1 MSELVLKNEINHIT
15 REVKDI
21 CEVDKDKYIIP
32 CLVDFDGTIVKHKYP
47 FIGEPNP
54 NAIEF
59 MREYTEKFNVG
70 WILDTMRSG
79 ELLEAAIRYIENHG
93 LKLYGVGINPTQ
105 HKWTSSPK
113 PYGMYRWDDNSAG
126 VPKLCEDGERP
137 YLDWVT
143 IDKEMR
149 PILENL
155 AKIKN

>member
-1 MSELVLKNEINHIT
+1 MNVEEIFLINSLFGWPASLLH
-15 REVKDI
+15 RV
-21 CEVDKDKYIIP
+21 VF
-32 CLVDFDGTIVKHKYP
+32 LFAVAVKHKYP

-79 ELLEAAIRYIENHG
+79 KLLEEAIGYIESHG
-93 LKLYGVGINPTQ
+93 IKLYGVGINPTQ
-105 HKWTSSPK
+105 HAWTSSSK
-113 PYGMYRWDDNSAG
+113 PYGIYRWDDNSAG
-126 VPKLCEDGERP
+126 APKICEDGERP

-149 PILENL
+149 PILERL
-155 AKIKN
+155 ANV